1 MKSMRMKI
9 TDVFYNEDA
18 DELDLVI
25 NVDKPQPAISHLV
38 EDNFYL
44 RINPKT
50 NQVVG
55 ATIFNASLYLG
66 QLARA
71 FAMKAFD
78 DPNVRFFLERRV
90 ESLAM
95 EKA

>member
-1 MKSMRMKI
+1 MEKMKI
-9 TDVFYNEDA
+9 TQVFYNEDA

-25 NVDKPQPAISHLV
+25 NVDKPHPAVSHLV
-38 EDNFYL
+38 EDDFYL
-44 RINPKT
+44 RISPET

-66 QLARA
+66 QLAHA

-78 DPNVRFFLERRV
+78 DPNVRFFFERRI
-90 ESLAM
+90 ESFAL
-95 EKA
+95 EEV

>member
-1 MKSMRMKI
+1 MEAMKI
-9 TDVFYNEDA
+9 TDIFYNQDT

-38 EDNFYL
+38 EDDFYL
-44 RINPKT
+44 RINPDT

-55 ATIFNASLYLG
+55 ATIFNASHYLG

-71 FAMKAFD
+71 FASKAFD
-78 DPNVRFFLERRV
+78 DPNVRFFLEHRV
-90 ESLAM
+90 ESFAL
-95 EKA
+95 ERT

>member
-9 TDVFYNEDA
+9 TAVFYNEDA

-38 EDNFYL
+38 EDDFYL
-44 RINPKT
+44 RINPET

-71 FAMKAFD
+71 FAMKALD

-90 ESLAM
+90 ESLAV
-95 EKA
+95 ERA

>member
-1 MKSMRMKI
+1 MEKMKI
-9 TDVFYNEDA
+9 TDLFYDEEA

-38 EDNFYL
+38 EDYFYL
-44 RINPKT
+44 RINPET

-55 ATIFNASLYLG
+55 ATIFNASLYFA

-71 FAMKAFD
+71 FGMKAFD
-78 DPNVRFFLERRV
+78 DPNVRFFLERRI
-90 ESLAM
+90 ESFALEHA
-95 EKA
+95 

>member
-1 MKSMRMKI
+1 METIKI
-9 TDVFYNEDA
+9 TKVFYNEDA

-38 EDNFYL
+38 EDDFYL
-44 RINPKT
+44 RIDPDS

-55 ATIFNASLYLG
+55 ATIFNASHYFG
-66 QLARA
+66 QLALA
-71 FAMKAFD
+71 FASKAFD
-78 DPNVRFFLERRV
+78 DPNVRFFLEHRIK
-90 ESLAM
+90 SFAL

>member
-1 MKSMRMKI
+1 METMKI
-9 TDVFYNEDA
+9 TNVFYNQDT

-25 NVDKPQPAISHLV
+25 NVDEPQPAISHLV
-38 EDNFYL
+38 EDDFYL
-44 RINPKT
+44 RINPDT

-55 ATIFNASLYLG
+55 ATIFNASHYFG

-71 FAMKAFD
+71 FALKAFD
-78 DPNVRFFLERRV
+78 DPNVRFFLEHRV
-90 ESLAM
+90 ESFAM

>member
-1 MKSMRMKI
+1 MRI
-9 TDVFYNEDA
+9 TDVFYDHDT

-38 EDNFYL
+38 EDDFYL
-44 RINPKT
+44 RINPDT
-50 NQVVG
+50 NQIVG
-55 ATIFNASLYLG
+55 ATIFNASHYLG

-71 FAMKAFD
+71 FAMKAFN

-90 ESLAM
+90 EAFAM
-95 EKA
+95 EKMQI